1 LKRWVLDRYLLREI
15 AAPSLASLAMLF
27 LLMVALQL
35 LRRVDILLGTQVRP
49 WDLLELLWDLTPHY
63 LVMALPVSVLLGVLV
78 GLGQLS
84 EDRELDALYS
94 AGSSPWRLLV
104 APGIVAASAGLVVF
118 GLALGPESRGLVRV
132 RQKFDA
138 LLKLEVQ
145 RNVKPGVFYDEVTG
159 LTLFADSIDPETGDW
174 RDVLV
179 NDERDPRA
187 PLLILAEGGR
197 VIAEPGNDA
206 IVLQLGR
213 GEGHRQQSSD
223 DDYTALRFQSA
234 SIAISVED
242 SLLRKNT
249 LRSPDDEKSLLRLWR
264 ETFARPRVAAWRL
277 TAVAL
282 HRRLGMVLSVL
293 AFVWFGVPLAL
304 VPSRAGGAR
313 ARGYLLAALSLI
325 GYFVLL
331 RLGGGWGQEGR
342 VWPWLS
348 GQIPNLAFLA
358 AGSAAW
364 IRIGRRV

>member
-1 LKRWVLDRYLLREI
+1 MI
-15 AAPSLASLAMLF
+15 
-27 LLMVALQL
+27 ALQL
-35 LRRVDILLGTQVRP
+35 LRRVDILLGTQVHL

-63 LVMALPVSVLLGVLV
+63 LVMSVPVSVLLGVMV

-104 APGIVAASAGLVVF
+104 APALFASAAALGVF
-118 GLALGPESRGLVRV
+118 GLTLGPESRGLVRV

-138 LLKLEVQ
+138 MLKLEVQ
-145 RNVKPGVFYDEVTG
+145 RNVKPGIFYDEVTG
-159 LTLFADSIDPETGDW
+159 LTLFAEQIDPDSGAW
-174 RDVLV
+174 RHVLV
-179 NDERDPRA
+179 NDERDARA
-187 PLLILAEGGR
+187 PLLILAEDGR
-197 VIAEPGNDA
+197 VLAEPGDSA
-206 IVLQLGR
+206 ITLKLGR
-213 GEGHRQQSSD
+213 GEAHRQQSEG
-223 DDYTALRFQSA
+223 DDYTALRFQDA

-249 LRSPDDEKSLLRLWR
+249 LRSPDDEKSLPRLWR
-264 ETFARPRVAAWRL
+264 ETFGEPRRELSPELSPKLTGDGWRL

-304 VPSRAGGAR
+304 VPARAGGAR
-313 ARGYLLAALSLI
+313 SRGYLVAALSLV

-342 VWPWLS
+342 LWPWLS
-348 GQIPNLAFLA
+348 GQLANVTFFA

-364 IRIGRRV
+364 FRLGSRV